1 MPITIEDVAAEASTY
16 GHPFVG
22 PGAQYTDVVK
32 VDLSGLT
39 IDEVDTKGYL
49 KPGVP
54 FRKTGV
60 LVTSGIPVWG
70 VTLEPIKLPL
80 ATVPPTNG
88 TLATETADCFVAVGT
103 VGIVNRDIIEDNLGR
118 ALTADEIAG
127 FDLAGSQIHLTR
139 T

>member
-32 VDLSGLT
+32 VDISGLT
-39 IDEVDTKGYL
+39 SDEVDVKGYL

-54 FRKTGV
+54 FTKAGI
-60 LVTSGIPVWG
+60 LVTTGNVYG
-70 VTLEPIKLPL
+70 VSLEPIKLPL
-80 ATVPPTNG
+80 AVVPPTTG
-88 TLATETADCFVAVGT
+88 TLGSETSDCFVALGT
-103 VGIVNRDIIEDNLGR
+103 HGIINRDIVEDNLGR
-118 ALTADEIAG
+118 ALTSAEIAG
-127 FDLAGSQIHLTR
+127 MADGGAIKLTR

>member
-1 MPITIEDVAAEASTY
+1 MPITIEDVAAEANTY

-22 PGAQYTDVVK
+22 PGAQYTDTVK
-32 VDLSGLT
+32 VDISALT
-39 IDEVDTKGYL
+39 TFEVDATGYL

-60 LVTSGIPVWG
+60 LVTSGIPVYG
-70 VTLEPIKLPL
+70 VTLEPIKI
-80 ATVPPTNG
+80 AADN
-88 TLATETADCFVAVGT
+88 ETATLSAATDCFVALGT